1 MEELMI
7 SANQI
12 DDSCPIG
19 NFVIDGHS
27 LSYTKGQ

>member
-1 MEELMI
+1 MI

-19 NFVIDGHS
+19 NFVIDGHR